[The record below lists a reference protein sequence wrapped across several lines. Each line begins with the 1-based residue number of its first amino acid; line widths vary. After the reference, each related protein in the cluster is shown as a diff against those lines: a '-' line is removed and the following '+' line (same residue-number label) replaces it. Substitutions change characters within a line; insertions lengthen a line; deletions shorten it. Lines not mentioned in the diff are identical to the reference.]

1 MVQCKL
7 HSNADKYHYMRLGKF
22 AKNAKFS
29 FDGNTY
35 INSKEKKIFG
45 IFIDNYLLFD
55 SHIKEV
61 RRQASP
67 KLPHYL
73 QD

>member
-1 MVQCKL
+1 
-7 HSNADKYHYMRLGKF
+7 MRLGKF

-61 RRQASP
+61 CRQASA